1 MNRFL
6 CVKTSDG
13 YDLIIN
19 VNTIKYIERSPNDKE
34 GSVWI
39 WTDWASSGFVSV
51 NEPIEDIQ
59 KRLGL

>member
-1 MNRFL
+1 MNGFL
-6 CVKTSDG
+6 CVKTTDG

-19 VNTIKYIERSPNDKE
+19 VATIKYIERNPNDKE

-39 WTDWASSGFVSV
+39 WTDWASSGFVPV
-51 NEPIEDIQ
+51 NEPIKDIQ